1 MSIKK
6 IDAIL
11 DRIVKESIALAV
23 SSNNDEQHRQDDLAR
38 RLRST
43 DNQEEKVV
51 LVDEEEAEEA
61 EEQEEPESPDE
72 AEKKKPEEKTHNLE
86 IPAEL
91 KFQDIRKMIDQ
102 VRSGRSLKDPETKLE
117 LVDYYDKLDEP
128 DRIALYKFLG
138 SISAILTKDIDGDD
152 APTPAQGKGKV
163 ITKSKTNVH
172 APDPN
177 RKKIVKQLKQVQQDK
192 KEKSV
197 KKVDRSSP
205 EKEFDAPIKVGESQ
219 DKQTVIVEML
229 KLAI

>member
-1 MSIKK
+1 MSISK
-6 IDAIL
+6 IDTIL
-11 DRIVKESIALAV
+11 NEIVKESIALAMA
-23 SSNNDEQHRQDDLAR
+23 SSGDEQHRQDDLAR

-43 DNQEEKVV
+43 DSQEEKVV
-51 LVDEEEAEEA
+51 LVDEEESEES
-61 EEQEEPESPDE
+61 EEPEEPEKE
-72 AEKKKPEEKTHNLE
+72 APEKETHNLE

-138 SISAILTKDIDGDD
+138 SISAILTKDVDGDA
-152 APTPAQGKGKV
+152 APTPSQGKGKV
-163 ITKSKTNVH
+163 VTKSKTQVQ

-177 RKKIVKQLKQVQQDK
+177 KKNIARQLKQSQKVK
-192 KEKSV
+192 KEKAV
-197 KKVDRSSP
+197 KKADRSSP

-219 DKQTVIVEML
+219 DKQTAIVEML